1 VRDGNVAEFY
11 LGSQKERN
19 SLGEL
24 GLEERIR
31 VLSWIS
37 EK

>member
-1 VRDGNVAEFY
+1 VRNGNVAEFY

-24 GLEERIR
+24 GLEERIS
-31 VLSWIS
+31 LTWIS